1 MPDETQDSAEAAA
14 TTTTE
19 RDPSEVPTDDR
30 RPDDLRRAPSLV
42 LVNTG
47 KGKGK
52 TTAAMGVVVRS
63 VARGWPVAVVQFLK
77 SGTWNTGE
85 EKVCRQLGV
94 DWWAIGEGFTWESD
108 DLSEDEAIARQ
119 AWGRARELIAAG
131 EHRLVVLDEVTYP
144 INWGWIDADEVIATI
159 TGRPDKVNVVCTGR
173 NAPEALMAIADT
185 VTEMQVVKHAYQQ
198 RIRAMKGID
207 Y

>member
-1 MPDETQDSAEAAA
+1 MPDDVDAPGPTA
-14 TTTTE
+14 TE
-19 RDPSEVPTDDR
+19 RDPSEVPVDDR

-77 SGTWNTGE
+77 SGTWHTGE

-108 DLSEDEAIARQ
+108 DLSEDEAVARQ
-119 AWGRARELIAAG
+119 AWDRAKALIAAG

-144 INWGWIDADEVIATI
+144 INWGWIDGDDVVATV
-159 TGRPDKVNVVCTGR
+159 TGRPEKVNVVCTGR